1 MAPGS
6 TGRYVRFRVLLDGQP
21 PGADHGID
29 VDEQGRGLVEA
40 PRLYQL
46 IRHRDRVVS
55 HTVEIAF
62 VDPGARAYVFTFG

>member
-1 MAPGS
+1 M
-6 TGRYVRFRVLLDGQP
+6 LIDGQP
-21 PGADHGID
+21 LGADHGLD
-29 VDEQGRGLVEA
+29 VDEQGRGLLQT

-62 VDPGARAYVFTFG
+62 LDAGTRAYVFTFG